1 MAYFGQKVIFSVSD
15 ISERSK
21 ESISRFPA
29 NFKKISESRIF
40 DLSRDPTSHRAKISL
55 FQNML
60 GFIQYGSRLFGI
72 DAISDSAKFQ
82 DDWLS
87 ESGLNVKFQN
97 RKMANLTNEKA
108 EFAIAIFRH
117 FSPFF
122 AIGPPPPPI
131 HPWPV
136 HFWQTT
142 SLFVLKETTQYNIN
156 KTSVVTASL
165 LNPPIKF
172 LLIFQIR
179 KSCRLSFT
187 TLSQV
192 LTA

>member
-15 ISERSK
+15 VSERFK

-72 DAISDSAKFQ
+72 DASSDSAKFQ

-87 ESGLNVKFQN
+87 ESGLNVKFKNQKLAKN
-97 RKMANLTNEKA
+97 G
-108 EFAIAIFRH
+108 EFDKWKSRIRHRH

-122 AIGPPPPPI
+122 AIFRHCPPPP
-131 HPWPV
+131 V
-136 HFWQTT
+136 
-142 SLFVLKETTQYNIN
+142 
-156 KTSVVTASL
+156 
-165 LNPPIKF
+165 
-172 LLIFQIR
+172 
-179 KSCRLSFT
+179 
-187 TLSQV
+187 
-192 LTA
+192 